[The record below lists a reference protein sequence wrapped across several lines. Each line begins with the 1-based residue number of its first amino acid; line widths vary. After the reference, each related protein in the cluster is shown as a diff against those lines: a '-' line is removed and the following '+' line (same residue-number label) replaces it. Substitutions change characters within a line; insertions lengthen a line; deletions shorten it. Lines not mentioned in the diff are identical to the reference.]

1 MYVFHR
7 SRSRTSS
14 RSMTLPDCPATK
26 RAGASTI
33 AILFAVYGSAG
44 VVGAMIAAGVID
56 RFGGPR
62 TTRVSLV
69 LAIFGMSI
77 WSLSGA
83 SLVLAGLG
91 LVLWGAGAS
100 PAIAAQQARLIAADP
115 NAASATVALNTSLL
129 YAGQAIGTSLGG
141 WTLASGHA
149 DRSGMAAVALIV
161 IALLVSMA
169 AERRFSA

>member
-1 MYVFHR
+1 
-7 SRSRTSS
+7 
-14 RSMTLPDCPATK
+14 
-26 RAGASTI
+26 
-33 AILFAVYGSAG
+33 
-44 VVGAMIAAGVID
+44 
-56 RFGGPR
+56 
-62 TTRVSLV
+62 
-69 LAIFGMSI
+69 MSI

-91 LVLWGAGAS
+91 LALWGAGAS

-149 DRSGMAAVALIV
+149 DRSGLVAVALIV
-161 IALLVSMA
+161 IALFVSIA